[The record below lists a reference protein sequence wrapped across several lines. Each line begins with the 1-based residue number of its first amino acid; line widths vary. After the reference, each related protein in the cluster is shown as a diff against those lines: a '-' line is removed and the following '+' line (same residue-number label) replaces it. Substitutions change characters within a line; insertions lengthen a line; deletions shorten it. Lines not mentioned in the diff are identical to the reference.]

1 MNYNPNY
8 NATYQFEIDPKIK
21 ETYKNADRIF
31 GSDPEF
37 IRKISKRLLIVGI
50 IILIISI
57 KAVLGLLI
65 LKINILTLIAAIGAF
80 LIYASVYL
88 RKNISKFPVLIVYPD
103 EILFKKQK
111 YFGRFKTL
119 DIYSF
124 YSKPEE
130 FETFEK
136 SDLKQVMI
144 PTGIFNTS
152 DLCIKTATNEKVFLL
167 LNVEKEYRDYIAQ
180 YLQHYLHFQSIK

>member
-1 MNYNPNY
+1 MNY

-21 ETYKNADRIF
+21 ETYRNANRIF
-31 GSDPEF
+31 SSNPES
-37 IRKISKRLLIVGI
+37 IRKISKRLLIFGI

-57 KAVLGLLI
+57 RGVLNLLI
-65 LKINILTLIAAIGAF
+65 FKINASTLIAAIGAF

-111 YFGRFKTL
+111 HFGRFKTL
-119 DIYSF
+119 DIYNF

-130 FETFEK
+130 FETLEK
-136 SDLKQVMI
+136 SDLKQAMI

-152 DLCIKTATNEKVFLL
+152 DLCVETVTNEKVFIL

-180 YLQHYLHFQSIK
+180 YLQQYLHLQSNK